1 MGLSNFLAG
10 LKIVRAARH
19 GRGGNTRARFRPVAL
34 LGALLFGV
42 VPAALAAAP
51 ESEPAILAVHPYL
64 PATEVVARF
73 TPLADYLARELGRP
87 VRVRVGRDYE
97 EHIEAIGKDRVD
109 IAFMGPAPYVKLVE
123 RYGKKPTLARIE
135 VNGQPYL
142 RGVIVVRADSPV
154 QGLSGLKG
162 RRVAFGDPDSTMSHL
177 VPQYMLEKAGVPLRT
192 LSHHR
197 FLGAHKNVALAVLAG
212 DFDAGAVKEE
222 IYREYAPQGLRA
234 LATSPPVADH
244 LFVAR
249 SDLPAAEVERLRAA
263 LLRLKD
269 APGGAAIMDSI
280 HKGMTAM
287 VGASDTDYDSLRT
300 ILRSIESG
308 RR

>member
-1 MGLSNFLAG
+1 MEFRKFLREPRPAWAG
-10 LKIVRAARH
+10 ECQR
-19 GRGGNTRARFRPVAL
+19 RGAGGGRFRAVL
-34 LGALLFGV
+34 ILGALLFGAA
-42 VPAALAAAP
+42 PAALAAPP
-51 ESEPAILAVHPYL
+51 ESGPMILAVHPYL

-73 TPLADYLARELGRP
+73 TPLADYLARELARP
-87 VRVRVGRDYE
+87 VRVGVGRDYE
-97 EHIEAIGKDRVD
+97 DHIEAIGKDRVD

-123 RYGKKPTLARIE
+123 RYGRKPTLARIE

-142 RGVIVVRADSPV
+142 RGVIVVRTDSPV
-154 QGLSGLKG
+154 RGLAGLKG

-177 VPQYMLEKAGVPLRT
+177 VPQYMLEQAGVPLRT
-192 LSHHR
+192 LANHR

-249 SDLPAAEVERLRAA
+249 SNLPAAEVERLRAA

-269 APGGAAIMDSI
+269 APGGAAIMDRI

-287 VGASDTDYDSLRT
+287 VGAADTDYDSLRT
-300 ILRSIESG
+300 ILRSLGPG
-308 RR
+308 RH